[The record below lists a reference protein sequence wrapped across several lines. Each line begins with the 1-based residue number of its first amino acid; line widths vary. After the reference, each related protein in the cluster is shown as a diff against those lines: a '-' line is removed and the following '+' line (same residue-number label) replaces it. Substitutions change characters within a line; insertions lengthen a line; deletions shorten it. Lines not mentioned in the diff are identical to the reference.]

1 MKITESH
8 GTFAPVDPS
17 KPYQGNE
24 VNGEFQKVMDQAVQE
39 LKSKQPPPQR
49 PVIGLESKG
58 LGKTNPVGQPSVAEA
73 FSHRDTILS
82 EIHQTLDLVDF
93 YIQKLGDAS
102 IPVRDLHS
110 LMDHMER
117 KMQTLKNFGEQT
129 KIPDNLQSILSD
141 LFITL
146 GTEAAKFRRGD
157 YE

>member
-8 GTFAPVDPS
+8 GAFAPVDPS
-17 KPYQGNE
+17 KPHKGKK

-39 LKSKQPPPQR
+39 LKSSQSPPQG
-49 PVIGLESKG
+49 PVTGLEPKG
-58 LGKTNPVGQPSVAEA
+58 LGKTDPVAQPSVAEA
-73 FSHRDTILS
+73 FLHRDRILS

-102 IPVRDLHS
+102 IPAGDLHS
-110 LMDHMER
+110 LMEHMER

-129 KIPDNLQSILSD
+129 QIPGNLQSILSD